1 MILYI
6 RLLSVF
12 VLTMQLDL
20 LAQQLP
26 ADLKGFFERRL
37 TDRQDAPPPSYETL
51 LKMIDG
57 IAKADAAEIQ
67 AALPIVS
74 SALKSNINN
83 LPVEAAFAMTEIA
96 RRKDGGPL
104 LRGRLVDLEH
114 LLTNTDTRLSGGA
127 TLVFSYITPSI
138 PDLTVPILLNQL
150 NKPGKPTKVKSEIM
164 RVLLKSKK
172 NDVTVLKAVE
182 NYLDL
187 EADPQVRIVNLQII
201 ASDPVLNSAKIRT
214 FAVRSLDDT
223 NKYVKIAALRSVYA
237 LGSDVRRESLIVI
250 NRLAADP
257 DSAVREMAD
266 KVRRDTIADPVKKFP
281 SER

>member
-114 LLTNTDTRLSGGA
+114 LLTNTDTRLSGG
-127 TLVFSYITPSI
+127 SYSCF
-138 PDLTVPILLNQL
+138 QL
-150 NKPGKPTKVKSEIM
+150 
-164 RVLLKSKK
+164 
-172 NDVTVLKAVE
+172 
-182 NYLDL
+182 YY
-187 EADPQVRIVNLQII
+187 
-201 ASDPVLNSAKIRT
+201 AKY
-214 FAVRSLDDT
+214 S
-223 NKYVKIAALRSVYA
+223 
-237 LGSDVRRESLIVI
+237 GSDGSDITQSI
-250 NRLAADP
+250 
-257 DSAVREMAD
+257 
-266 KVRRDTIADPVKKFP
+266 K
-281 SER
+281 